1 MAPENKTDNKIIP
14 LPAVDITKEYKKLE
28 EEQNPQL
35 KIKNSDMKYS
45 AKQIDSFLSEGECG
59 DAELYIDLFKYKFCY
74 DHIGKDWYYWNKNF
88 WRIDIIG
95 EKFAAIRE
103 LRKIYSTARFHAAF
117 EDHKAAKSKNK
128 KKQED
133 SERQKARIRLLTERI
148 NKLGESPY
156 FKRVIETASNGVG
169 SLGIPG
175 DCWDL
180 RNKIL
185 VVKNGCIDLVT
196 GKTTEGNPKDYMR
209 THCPVT
215 LNKKANE
222 KNIKIWTDFLL
233 SSQDGDVEVVRF
245 IQKLIGYS
253 ILGTCERHIFPIFYG
268 IHGRNGKSTIFEI
281 LKEAL
286 GEQMY
291 KLPND
296 FLIKKKAQKADGA
309 ADSVSIGL
317 QGKKIVWCSE
327 IDKGDQIDLPK
338 VKGLTGGDTISA
350 RGNWAKH
357 NIHFVPTFITYMITN
372 RLAHV
377 DSSDEAFWQRC
388 FVIPFGLSFVQNPKE
403 DYDREQ
409 DPHLK
414 EKLQAILP
422 DIIRWCVQ
430 GSLIYQE
437 EGLYPLPAAVVSATK
452 KYRRGQDRLGEFI
465 LSHYDECKDGTGFA
479 LRSEMYTLYSNW
491 AKESGYGKRGKKAF
505 FDDIS
510 RRFGEPVKESVGFGF
525 KKLYKKSEHDI
536 Q

>member
-1 MAPENKTDNKIIP
+1 MPKSETKKPEKITPENMVSAHNELISNQNKNQQPEDNN
-14 LPAVDITKEYKKLE
+14 L
-28 EEQNPQL
+28 
-35 KIKNSDMKYS
+35 KYS
-45 AKQIDSFLSEGECG
+45 QKQIDAFLSEGECG
-59 DAELYIDLFKYKFCY
+59 DAELYIDLFRNKFCY
-74 DHIGKDWYYWNKNF
+74 DHISKDWYYWNTNF
-88 WRIDIIG
+88 WRMDIIG

-103 LRKIYSTARFHAAF
+103 LRKIYSTARFQASFA
-117 EDHKAAKSKNK
+117 EASALKG
-128 KKQED
+128 KKQKDQDEALK
-133 SERQKARIRLLTERI
+133 QKTRIKLLSDRI

-175 DCWDL
+175 DNWDL
-180 RNKIL
+180 KNKIL
-185 VVKNGCIDLVT
+185 IVKNGCIDLTT
-196 GKTTEGNPKDYMR
+196 GKATDGNPTDYMR

-215 LNKKANE
+215 LNKTANL

-233 SSQDGDVEVVRF
+233 SSQDGDEEVVIF

-286 GEQMY
+286 GTQMY

-296 FLIKKKAQKADGA
+296 FLIKKKTQKADGS
-309 ADSVSIGL
+309 ADSVSTGL

-338 VKGLTGGDTISA
+338 VKGFTGGDTISA

-357 NIHFVPTFITYMITN
+357 NIHFVPTFIMYMITN

-388 FVIPFGLSFVQNPKE
+388 MVIPFNLSFVSNPKKNHE
-403 DYDREQ
+403 RKIDIHMKD
-409 DPHLK
+409 
-414 EKLQAILP
+414 KLQKILP

-430 GSLIYQE
+430 GSLLYQA
-437 EGLYPLPAAVVSATK
+437 EGLYPLPEAVVVATK
-452 KYRRGQDRLGEFI
+452 QYREGQDRIREFI
-465 LSHYDECKDGTGFA
+465 KSHYDTCAENTGFA
-479 LRSEMYTLYSNW
+479 LRPEMYVLYTKW
-491 AKESGYGKRGKKAF
+491 AKESGYNKKGKGAF
-505 FDDIS
+505 FEDIT
-510 RRFGEPVKESVGFGF
+510 RRFGEPVKESIGYGFRS
-525 KKLYKKSEHDI
+525 LYKKSLDDI